1 MTEVRNKKIIQSI
14 HQSAQELAMVFDRMQ
29 QLPGMSDPFIER
41 YYGTCLDIP
50 QQIDDG
56 LIKIAVVGAIKS
68 GKTTFVNAL
77 LREDLLKRGAGV
89 VTSIVT
95 RVKYGNKLKANILFK
110 SWDEINAEIAKA
122 LQFIPD
128 MAVGKKGDEYQGDG
142 QETQP
147 FDLRRKS
154 DRQFLKAAKMRLC
167 SDISVTEGGIRPEA
181 ALIANAVAGYDAVKS
196 FVQADPATM
205 SFSGEQFIRHG
216 EFTGNGGAAFF
227 VKDVLLEIPGDAVQK
242 DAGNKKNNGHVK
254 PPDTIEQ
261 ENSEGGNSGAFNT
274 KKKSKENKK
283 KNKGNSNESESM
295 GLSVIH
301 TLAEIADCQGS
312 DATDP
317 SHMLQIQDYLISAH
331 LLIYLISSRTGL
343 READLR
349 FLKIIQSM
357 GILHNIF
364 FVLNV
369 DLSEHDTLD
378 ELKTVEKDVKQG
390 LGYFV
395 ESPKVY
401 TFSTLFELFS
411 HTKGALSSKEAHR
424 LAQWKQDEAI
434 LSYCFENEAVF
445 ETELS
450 HLVAH
455 RHHAI
460 LLENPIG
467 RLSILAK
474 GAKKRSRM
482 FQSLLSK
489 DLTKASEAATQLETL
504 RARSVQFESLMD
516 SSIDNALKRIRQ
528 EASAHVH
535 CFFDPKKGDESGKVR
550 RFIQEHAI
558 YADHYEAMIP
568 VSGFQQA
575 LYTMFQDFRAE
586 LDHFMATH
594 FTPFVAELIQE
605 QESAIA
611 DAFQMLYRSCY
622 MDLSDIY
629 GQWGETSNREAV
641 DLNAAKRIL
650 GLTFPKLSFAAGYS
664 AKIKVDA
671 VARLGFYSVMEIF
684 GKLMNIL
691 VRPARSTTLKEV
703 SKRIRKETLLS
714 VTTYLRVYRDQVE
727 NEYLLPLLQ
736 ATARD
741 FREKLMEMFAMCQ
754 VESRQIENLI
764 STDQSEK
771 EAQLKELKDL
781 DRHIAAVMARV
792 DALSLQDHSAG

>member
-1 MTEVRNKKIIQSI
+1 MTEVKNKKIIESI
-14 HQSAQELAMVFDRMQ
+14 HQSAQELAMIFDRMQ
-29 QLPGMSDPFIER
+29 QLPGISDPFMER
-41 YYGTCLDIP
+41 YHGTCLDIP

-68 GKTTFVNAL
+68 GKTTFVNTL

-95 RVKYGNKLKANILFK
+95 RVKYGKKLKANILFK

-128 MAVGKKGDEYQGDG
+128 MAVGKGDEGHRGDG
-142 QETQP
+142 QQKTQT

-181 ALIANAVAGYDAVKS
+181 VLIANAVTGYDAVKS

-205 SFSGEQFIRHG
+205 IFSGNQFSRHG

-227 VKDVLLEIPGDAVQK
+227 VKDVLLEIPGNASDP
-242 DAGNKKNNGHVK
+242 NG
-254 PPDTIEQ
+254 
-261 ENSEGGNSGAFNT
+261 SEPRN
-274 KKKSKENKK
+274 
-283 KNKGNSNESESM
+283 
-295 GLSVIH
+295 LSAIH

-317 SHMLQIQDYLISAH
+317 SHMVQIQDYLISSH

-357 GILHNIF
+357 GILQNIF

-378 ELKTVEKDVKQG
+378 ELKTVEESVKQG

-401 TFSTLFELFS
+401 TFSTLFDLFS
-411 HTKGALSSKEAHR
+411 HTRGALSSKEAHR
-424 LAQWKQDEAI
+424 LAQWKQDEAL
-434 LSYCFENEAVF
+434 LSHCLENEATF

-450 HLVAH
+450 HIVAH

-467 RLSILAK
+467 RLSILAR

-504 RARSVQFESLMD
+504 RARSAQFESLMD
-516 SSIDNALKRIRQ
+516 NSIDNALKRIRQ

-550 RFIQEHAI
+550 QFIQEHAI

-594 FTPFVAELIQE
+594 FTPFVAEFIQE
-605 QESAIA
+605 QERTIA
-611 DAFQMLYRSCY
+611 EAFQMLYRSCY
-622 MDLSDIY
+622 MDFSDIY
-629 GQWGETSNREAV
+629 GEWGEASHADTTGKESLDMSLAGNSFQTDTHEWLPPETNNESCNQSVTFNSFQINVPV
-641 DLNAAKRIL
+641 DLDAAKRIL
-650 GLTFPKLSFAAGYS
+650 GLSFPRLSFAAGYS

-671 VARLGFYSVMEIF
+671 VARLGFYSVMEVF

-691 VRPARSTTLKEV
+691 VRPARATTLKGA

-714 VTTYLRVYRDQVE
+714 VMDYLRVYRDQVE
-727 NEYLLPLLQ
+727 DEYLLPLLQ

-754 VESRQIENLI
+754 VESRQIEALI
-764 STDQSEK
+764 LTDRSEK
-771 EAQLKELKDL
+771 EAQLKELDDL
-781 DRHIAAVMARV
+781 DRHIAAVMARI
-792 DALSLQDHSAG
+792 DTLSLQDHPAG